1 MANVAR
7 EGGFVATPLE
17 VAKSSV
23 TAARRGR
30 KPRRDRANEIAE
42 GLFETS
48 RPGGLHERI
57 HRSLVHAIT
66 SGRFEK
72 GARLPSE
79 PELAVAFAVSRPVV
93 RQALDRLR
101 RDGLVESLRGSGNYV
116 VGIDEL
122 IAARLLKASG
132 SLLLQTQRMLNDLE
146 FRLVIEPEA
155 AFLAARLRGLADM
168 DRIEM
173 ALRKFEEAHAA
184 GAITHHFD
192 YLFHEA
198 IAAATTN
205 EHFVEAVRSLEY
217 RSDDERILMRHLVHF
232 QPLNRGAAVLR
243 EHGEVLDLIRK
254 RDAEAA
260 RHAMWNHIEAARL
273 RLMKHNAVLVREKP
287 AAREGE
293 IALQNAD

>member
-1 MANVAR
+1 M
-7 EGGFVATPLE
+7 
-17 VAKSSV
+17 
-23 TAARRGR
+23 
-30 KPRRDRANEIAE
+30 
-42 GLFETS
+42 
-48 RPGGLHERI
+48 
-57 HRSLVHAIT
+57 
-66 SGRFEK
+66 
-72 GARLPSE
+72 
-79 PELAVAFAVSRPVV
+79 V

-101 RDGLVESLRGSGNYV
+101 RDGLVKSLRGSGNYV

-122 IAARLLKASG
+122 IAARLLSASG
-132 SLLLQTQRMLNDLE
+132 SLLQTQRMLDDLE

-155 AFLAARLRGLADM
+155 AFFAARRRGIADM
-168 DRIEM
+168 DRIET

-184 GAITHHFD
+184 GAITDHFD

-232 QPLNRGAAVLR
+232 QPRNRGAAVLR

-260 RHAMWNHIEAARL
+260 KHAMWNHIEAARL
-273 RLMKHNAVLVREKP
+273 RLMKHNAVLVGEKP
-287 AAREGE
+287 AAREEG
-293 IALQNAD
+293 IALQAAD

>member
-1 MANVAR
+1 
-7 EGGFVATPLE
+7 VATPLE
-17 VAKSSV
+17 MAKSSV

-30 KPRRDRANEIAE
+30 KPRRDRSDEIAE

-66 SGRFEK
+66 SGRYEK

-101 RDGLVESLRGSGNYV
+101 RDGLVKSLRGSGNYV

-122 IAARLLKASG
+122 IAARLLSASG
-132 SLLLQTQRMLNDLE
+132 SLLQTQRMLDDLE

-155 AFLAARLRGLADM
+155 AFFAARRRGLADM
-168 DRIEM
+168 DRIET

-184 GAITHHFD
+184 GAITDHFD

-232 QPLNRGAAVLR
+232 QPRNRGAAVLR

-260 RHAMWNHIEAARL
+260 KHAMWNHIEAARL
-273 RLMKHNAVLVREKP
+273 RLMKHNAVLVGEKP
-287 AAREGE
+287 AAREEG
-293 IALQNAD
+293 IALQAAD

>member
-1 MANVAR
+1 
-7 EGGFVATPLE
+7 VATPLE
-17 VAKSSV
+17 MAKSSV

-30 KPRRDRANEIAE
+30 KPRRDRSDEIAE

-57 HRSLVHAIT
+57 HRSLVHAII
-66 SGRFEK
+66 SGRYEK

-101 RDGLVESLRGSGNYV
+101 RDGLVKSLRGSGNYV

-122 IAARLLKASG
+122 IAARLLTASG
-132 SLLLQTQRMLNDLE
+132 SLLQTQRMLDDLE
-146 FRLVIEPEA
+146 FRLVIEPES
-155 AFLAARLRGLADM
+155 AFFAARRRGLADM
-168 DRIEM
+168 ERMEM
-173 ALRKFEEAHAA
+173 ALRKFEDAHAA
-184 GAITHHFD
+184 GAITYHFD

-232 QPLNRGAAVLR
+232 QPRNRGAAVLR

-254 RDAEAA
+254 RDADAA
-260 RHAMWNHIEAARL
+260 KQAMWNHIEAARQ
-273 RLMKHNAVLVREKP
+273 RLMKHNAVLVGEMP
-287 AAREGE
+287 AAREQG
-293 IALQNAD
+293 IALQAAD